1 MSKFDGLRA
10 ATNARKRKS
19 PAKRQAATTSTLET
33 VSNEKKRGRPRG
45 KRTNPDYVQTSI
57 YLHKTTLSS
66 AKIAL
71 LEDGRTQDLS
81 ELVGQLLA
89 QWLHDWRKPRT

>member
-19 PAKRQAATTSTLET
+19 PVKRQAATSTSET
-33 VSNEKKRGRPRG
+33 ISNTKKRGRPRG

-57 YLHKTTLSS
+57 YLHRTTLSS

-71 LEDGRTQDLS
+71 LEDGRIQDLS
-81 ELVGQLLA
+81 ELVGHLLA

>member
-19 PAKRQAATTSTLET
+19 SAKRQAATSTSET
-33 VSNEKKRGRPRG
+33 ISNAKKRGRPRG
-45 KRTNPDYVQTSI
+45 KRTDPDYVQTSI

-71 LEDGRTQDLS
+71 LEDGRIQDLS